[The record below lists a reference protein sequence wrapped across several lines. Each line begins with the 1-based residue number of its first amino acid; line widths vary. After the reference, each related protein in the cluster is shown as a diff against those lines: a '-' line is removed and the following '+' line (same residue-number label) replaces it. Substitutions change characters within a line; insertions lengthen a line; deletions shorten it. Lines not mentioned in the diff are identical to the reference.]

1 MSKST
6 LRISDTDVDKLV
18 QRIREARK
26 EVEEAL
32 RKTNKIMKRK
42 VDKK

>member
-1 MSKST
+1 
-6 LRISDTDVDKLV
+6 VDKLV

-42 VDKK
+42 ADEK